1 MWARQARLRSKVLL
15 SPVEAAHCAG
25 KAWCLHALPLR
36 GLRTRPVPPVSLAPL
51 TPRSL
56 LGACTPQHPHA
67 RHLPRVS
74 VGARYRR
81 ACEPVATRAQVAR
94 AHSRAAADVNTAAP
108 RCTATPA
115 APPPPPH
122 GPPHDP
128 LTHARLS
135 ACPVAVP
142 SWATPPRAPDC
153 LSALRAVKQGGHHH
167 EQGTASQDES
177 SCCRACPAR
186 PCWRPDSTPTECSTL
201 PRACTWLTNGKG
213 TRAGQGRAGRDAAGA
228 NDRTPCVCVSSS
240 MVRSAL
246 PRLQKVQNPTGT
258 ACAAAPRSL
267 QTLAH
272 ARWVTEGRQR
282 PLPSN
287 PGSKLFF
294 LTVGA

>member
-213 TRAGQGRAGRDAAGA
+213 TRAGQGRAGQGA
-228 NDRTPCVCVSSS
+228 
-240 MVRSAL
+240 
-246 PRLQKVQNPTGT
+246 PTTGLR
-258 ACAAAPRSL
+258 ACASAARWSDQHCPGCRKCKIPLEPPAPRRRAPFKPSRARAGSLRAASGRSL
-267 QTLAH
+267 QTL
-272 ARWVTEGRQR
+272 GQ
-282 PLPSN
+282 SF
-287 PGSKLFF
+287 SS
-294 LTVGA
+294 